1 MDNEFGEIFWSI
13 ISIGSHY
20 VGQSSLYQWGHLSLV
35 TPPLGI
41 FKLNSNATFLDGKA
55 SIGAIVCDAR
65 GDVLLAMESHFDLIG
80 SAELVETIVMYHG
93 IFRSFETDISLL

>member
-1 MDNEFGEIFWSI
+1 MDNGFGEIFWSI

-20 VGQSSLYQWGHLSLV
+20 VGPSSFYRWGHLPLLV
-35 TPPLGI
+35 IL
-41 FKLNSNATFLDGKA
+41 KLNSNATFLDVKA

-93 IFRSFETDISLL
+93 IFRSFETDISSL